1 MGNKVYV
8 DNGTELC
15 KMVHFVCG
23 SHLNKKRT
31 LEKETHKRREG
42 WLHTW
47 IGLDGEQETRAPPRA
62 PGLHPDVPLSLPTEL
77 L

>member
-42 WLHTW
+42 WLHT
-47 IGLDGEQETRAPPRA
+47 GLGLTGSRNQGHRQGHLASTRMC
-62 PGLHPDVPLSLPTEL
+62 LSRYQRNL